1 MRPCLTSKPSTALLA
16 RYRTII
22 YSAPV
27 VRLLHT
33 HHTAI
38 RAGAERDEAGL
49 VSLSETGAEGVL
61 VIRVWH
67 EADAGGGFRARVI
80 FGAGDNLA
88 AEARYVIARD
98 PAEVLELV
106 ETWLAGIGS

>member
-1 MRPCLTSKPSTALLA
+1 MHLCLTSKPSTALLA

-33 HHTAI
+33 HHTAM

>member
-1 MRPCLTSKPSTALLA
+1 
-16 RYRTII
+16 
-22 YSAPV
+22 
-27 VRLLHT
+27 
-33 HHTAI
+33 
-38 RAGAERDEAGL
+38 
-49 VSLSETGAEGVL
+49 VL

-67 EADAGGGFRARVI
+67 EAGAGGGFRARVI

-106 ETWLAGIGS
+106 ESWLAGIGS